1 MTSPRP
7 GFFSRMLRFSF
18 LLAGLAGFLR
28 LYGAITQ
35 QPDILGFSDK
45 QWLPAYLMVAG
56 GLMGLFNLTVWLV
69 LKLKPAMLAWLPWTG
84 VVLNITAYW
93 LERLFLWAPAQRD
106 TNTIWVVGIH
116 AAWLLLA
123 ALSALQMKR
132 RINEHNNQEIEVKFL
147 IADLPALLEKLQ
159 NLGALMLRPRMLE
172 VNLRFDTSDMQL
184 GKRAQVLRLRQ
195 DDQSILTFKSP
206 GKIVDGVISRTEL
219 EVLVS
224 DFQTTRALLEALGF
238 QVFMTYEKYRQNF
251 QLNELVASVDEMPYG
266 NFIELEGSS
275 PEHVRATAALLG
287 LDWDQRI
294 NLSYT
299 ALLGLYNQNS
309 GNTFRDLSFEA
320 FAGLNV
326 APSMLGLSFADSY

>member
-1 MTSPRP
+1 M
-7 GFFSRMLRFSF
+7 
-18 LLAGLAGFLR
+18 
-28 LYGAITQ
+28 
-35 QPDILGFSDK
+35 
-45 QWLPAYLMVAG
+45 
-56 GLMGLFNLTVWLV
+56 
-69 LKLKPAMLAWLPWTG
+69 
-84 VVLNITAYW
+84 
-93 LERLFLWAPAQRD
+93 
-106 TNTIWVVGIH
+106 NT
-116 AAWLLLA
+116 
-123 ALSALQMKR
+123 
-132 RINEHNNQEIEVKFL
+132 NNQEIEVKFL

-195 DDQSILTFKSP
+195 DDQAILTFKSP
-206 GKIVDGVISRTEL
+206 GEIINGVISRTEL
-219 EVLVS
+219 EVIVS
-224 DFQTTRALLEALGF
+224 DLQTTRGILEALGF

-326 APSMLGLSFADSY
+326 APSTLGLSFADSY